1 MNKKIFNQ
9 RLVLAFCRKV
19 ADRRS
24 CPRRN
29 INRRLGQ
36 RLPDHIPN
44 RKIGPLSMF
53 RRGLTSDYKRFPLP
67 SSSHRIFI
75 FNLQSLIDDPVCDL
89 RSKKWK
95 RLIVCLLFS
104 FVFLSS
110 YTSSLTFGDQSRVM
124 IIELSG
130 LVRRCVKMKK
140 KQPPEGNTWF
150 VTSAYLLV

>member
-1 MNKKIFNQ
+1 MEVPEESFHWSSWDS
-9 RLVLAFCRKV
+9 RTCYPRRAFIQGLSDDKS
-19 ADRRS
+19 DRRA
-24 CPRRN
+24 
-29 INRRLGQ
+29 
-36 RLPDHIPN
+36 
-44 RKIGPLSMF
+44 
-53 RRGLTSDYKRFPLP
+53 LTSDYKRFPLP

-140 KQPPEGNTWF
+140 KQPPEGNT
-150 VTSAYLLV
+150 